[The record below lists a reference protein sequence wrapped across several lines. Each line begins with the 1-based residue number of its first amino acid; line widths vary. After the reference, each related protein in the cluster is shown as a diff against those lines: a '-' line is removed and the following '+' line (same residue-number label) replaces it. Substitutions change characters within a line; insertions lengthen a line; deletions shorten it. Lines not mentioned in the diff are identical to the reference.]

1 MKRHLKFIQNSS
13 YLEIFPKRL
22 IGIYFFDF
30 GGGGG
35 GGGDGDAAAAAA
47 SQAAQ
52 AQVQAAQI
60 AAQTMMDMYNRTEQK
75 VAPWVEVGEASLNL
89 YASLL
94 GIPGYGPEPT
104 LKPGAVPTGQTPIYG
119 PVPMTAAAPTNLY
132 RDPNTGQ
139 VVALTPE
146 QIDFYSR
153 LRAGEPNLSHPASLR
168 DLDYW
173 NYVPLGGGGGPS
185 VPSGPAPITGYT
197 PQYAPEDYITPDIG
211 EYMSNYLRST
221 PGYGFRMEEGVNA
234 LNRSAAARGML
245 YSGAQQKALTTYGQ
259 GLADQTYNALLDRIA
274 NLSTGGQNA
283 ALQLGGIG
291 ATTAQGVAQTQLA
304 SGQAQA
310 QGIYNAFQ
318 GRQSAYNTGQQ
329 NLWGGLGLGT
339 GILSGT
345 GALSGIG
352 AGIGSLFGGVAALT
366 GDAALAASLFGG
378 LGFIGSDK
386 RTKKHIKPLRR
397 DALKKINRLNPVTF
411 QYKDEFGGTRET
423 GYVADEVEKVAPGA
437 IVRGPGGLRMI
448 KPLAMNALLTQAI
461 QEQQQQINALRRA
474 A

>member
-1 MKRHLKFIQNSS
+1 MNS
-13 YLEIFPKRL
+13 YLEVFPKRL

-35 GGGDGDAAAAAA
+35 GGDAGE
-47 SQAAQ
+47 AAQ
-52 AQVQAAQI
+52 AAADAQVKAAEI
-60 AAQTMMDMYNRTEQK
+60 AANTVMSMYNTTRADI
-75 VAPWVEVGEASLNL
+75 APWKDVGEASLKL

-104 LKPGAVPTGQTPIYG
+104 LKPGAVPTGQTPTYG
-119 PVPMTAAAPTNLY
+119 PTPVLTPATPAVNNLF
-132 RDPNTGQ
+132 RDPITGQ
-139 VVALTPE
+139 V
-146 QIDFYSR
+146 YSGDPAEIF
-153 LRAGEPNLSHPASLR
+153 LAAQRAGKPLEGNYLAMEP
-168 DLDYW
+168 
-173 NYVPLGGGGGPS
+173 VGGGPGTAATY
-185 VPSGPAPITGYT
+185 GPAPITGYT
-197 PQYAPEDYITPDIG
+197 PQYASEDYITPDIG

-221 PGYGFRMEEGVNA
+221 PGYQFQMDEGVNA
-234 LNRSAAARGML
+234 LNRSAAAKGML

-283 ALQLGGIG
+283 AVQLGGIG
-291 ATTAQGVAQTQLA
+291 ANAASTVANTQLA

-310 QGIYNAFQ
+310 QGIYNTYNAQ
-318 GRQSAYNTGQQ
+318 QSAYNTGTN
-329 NLWGGLGLGT
+329 NLMSMLGLGT

-345 GALSGIG
+345 GALGAIGSGISSLAG
-352 AGIGSLFGGVAALT
+352 AIF
-366 GDAALAASLFGG
+366 
-378 LGFIGSDK
+378 SDK

-397 DALKKINRLNPVTF
+397 GALKKINSLNPVTF
-411 QYKDEFGGTRET
+411 RYKDEFGGTRET

-448 KPLAMNALLTQAI
+448 KPLAMNALLVQAV
-461 QEQQQQINALRRA
+461 QEQQEQINHLRRA

>member
-1 MKRHLKFIQNSS
+1 MNS
-13 YLEIFPKRL
+13 YLEAFPKRL

-47 SQAAQ
+47 TAAAD
-52 AQVQAAQI
+52 AQVKAAEI
-60 AAQTMMDMYNRTEQK
+60 AANTIMSMYQTTRADI
-75 VAPWVEVGEASLNL
+75 APWKEAGEASLKL

-94 GIPGYGPEPT
+94 NIPGYGPEPT
-104 LKPGAVPTGQTPIYG
+104 LKPGAVPTSQTPIYG
-119 PVPMTAAAPTNLY
+119 PVPTAPAPVNNFY
-132 RDPNTGQ
+132 RDPATGN
-139 VVALTPE
+139 VFSLTPE
-146 QIDFYSR
+146 EIAARGGVGVNNLVADRYGATSY
-153 LRAGEPNLSHPASLR
+153 EP
-168 DLDYW
+168 
-173 NYVPLGGGGGPS
+173 VGGGGAS
-185 VPSGPAPITGYT
+185 VPTGPAPITGYT

-221 PGYGFRMEEGVNA
+221 PGYQFRMDEGVNA
-234 LNRSAAARGML
+234 LNRSAAAKGML

-283 ALQLGGIG
+283 AAQLGGIG
-291 ATTAQGVAQTQLA
+291 ANAASGVAQTQLA

-310 QGIYNAFQ
+310 QGIYNAYNA
-318 GRQSAYNTGQQ
+318 RQSAYNTGQN
-329 NLWGGLGLGT
+329 NLMGMLGLGT
-339 GILSGT
+339 GALASS

-352 AGIGSLFGGVAALT
+352 SAISSLFGGGAAATGGITAGLGGYEALMAALST
-366 GDAALAASLFGG
+366 APAF
-378 LGFIGSDK
+378 FSDK

-397 DALKKINRLNPVTF
+397 GALKKINRLNPVTF

-437 IVRGPGGLRMI
+437 VIRGPGGLRMI
-448 KPLAMNALLTQAI
+448 KPLAMNALLTQAV